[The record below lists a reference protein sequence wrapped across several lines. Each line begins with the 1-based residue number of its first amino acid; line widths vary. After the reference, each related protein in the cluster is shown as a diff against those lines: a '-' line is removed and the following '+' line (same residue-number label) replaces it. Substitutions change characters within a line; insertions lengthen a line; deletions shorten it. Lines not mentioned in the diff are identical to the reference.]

1 MWHCNQYVALKT
13 GLLCKSI
20 AITWM
25 MTSTMISKVEL
36 MPVAT
41 VLYCNHDCRH
51 QDDMKKIGWIHPFLH
66 IILEQNS
73 YSAAKNWISSF
84 PQNSSDDL
92 CLLFCINPS
101 SLSVKWRAGNV
112 RVCVCVC
119 VCVKGYYACYS
130 MRERERGHTFP
141 TFLSSEFNWPTFPH
155 VCLPLCT
162 LRRKKDLFVLCCL
175 TQP

>member
-1 MWHCNQYVALKT
+1 
-13 GLLCKSI
+13 
-20 AITWM
+20 

-36 MPVAT
+36 LPVAT
-41 VLYCNHDCRH
+41 VLYYNHDCRH

-112 RVCVCVC
+112 RVCVCGCVCGCVC
-119 VCVKGYYACYS
+119 VCVWRGIMHATAW
-130 MRERERGHTFP
+130 ERGRGDTHSPHFCQVNSIDQHFHTCVSP
-141 TFLSSEFNWPTFPH
+141 SAHCEE
-155 VCLPLCT
+155 
-162 LRRKKDLFVLCCL
+162 KKIYLFFVV
-175 TQP
+175 